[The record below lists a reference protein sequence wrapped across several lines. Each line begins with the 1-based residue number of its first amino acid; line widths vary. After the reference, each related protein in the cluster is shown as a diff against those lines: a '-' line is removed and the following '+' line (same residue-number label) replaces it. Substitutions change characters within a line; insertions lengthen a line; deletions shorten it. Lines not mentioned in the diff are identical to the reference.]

1 MNWKPKAQI
10 LEDRA
15 ENEPTKTSETD
26 SVVFVGATFA
36 ESPEIEAGPDPAEL
50 ARASG
55 VLNRAGVRIMALEGG
70 ATIGV
75 WSDLDGPEVRAALR
89 TFGSDRLPV
98 RYLDGAGVPMRYKAR
113 GGRTRPHERACRN
126 GTAPGGTLEGPGP
139 DVERNGLVSEGN
151 RVGGAEGGGA
161 EPAVSGTRHVRAT
174 GQDHGG
180 DCPPRRTETMKKP
193 EIAKKNST
201 AVEVHGTLERLSQIT
216 GATTKSGQER
226 ILLQMASMAAWCR
239 DMTKEQKVHAAAELI
254 AELEPANLT
263 QAFLAVQMFSVHEAA
278 LVFLQRATMEGQTFE
293 GTDANVLRATRLM
306 RLFNEQAEMLAILKG
321 KTSQQKV
328 TVEHVHVHQGGQAIV
343 GAVSTAKPDRGE
355 GDK

>member
-1 MNWKPKAQI
+1 
-10 LEDRA
+10 
-15 ENEPTKTSETD
+15 
-26 SVVFVGATFA
+26 
-36 ESPEIEAGPDPAEL
+36 
-50 ARASG
+50 
-55 VLNRAGVRIMALEGG
+55 
-70 ATIGV
+70 
-75 WSDLDGPEVRAALR
+75 
-89 TFGSDRLPV
+89 
-98 RYLDGAGVPMRYKAR
+98 
-113 GGRTRPHERACRN
+113 
-126 GTAPGGTLEGPGP
+126 
-139 DVERNGLVSEGN
+139 
-151 RVGGAEGGGA
+151 
-161 EPAVSGTRHVRAT
+161 
-174 GQDHGG
+174 
-180 DCPPRRTETMKKP
+180 MKKP

-263 QAFLAVQMFSVHEAA
+263 QAFLAEQMFSVHEAA